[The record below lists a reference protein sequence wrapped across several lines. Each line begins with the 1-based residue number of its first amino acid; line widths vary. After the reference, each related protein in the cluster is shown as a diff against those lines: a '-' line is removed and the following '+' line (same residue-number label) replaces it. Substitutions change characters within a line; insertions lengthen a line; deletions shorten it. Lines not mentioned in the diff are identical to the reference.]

1 MTTATSEKKS
11 ERKKRHRGGQQKKKF
26 DIFHTER
33 TAADGGGAVGDYLL
47 LAPRQ
52 FFFCGLRVVRLSFGL
67 VWSTTARFA
76 SLSGLAALCDLFFNT
91 RTHTEK
97 PEWENML
104 N

>member
-1 MTTATSEKKS
+1 MAVERSVTTCFLL
-11 ERKKRHRGGQQKKKF
+11 RGS
-26 DIFHTER
+26 
-33 TAADGGGAVGDYLL
+33 
-47 LAPRQ
+47 

-67 VWSTTARFA
+67 VWFTTARFA
-76 SLSGLAALCDLFFNT
+76 SLSGPAALCDLFFNT

>member
-1 MTTATSEKKS
+1 MAVERSVTTCFLL
-11 ERKKRHRGGQQKKKF
+11 RGS
-26 DIFHTER
+26 
-33 TAADGGGAVGDYLL
+33 
-47 LAPRQ
+47 
-52 FFFCGLRVVRLSFGL
+52 FFCGLRVVRLSFGL